1 MTTDP
6 RHIVHMLNL
15 ALATS
20 LNHYKFYL
28 DAANEA
34 TEPKIKALLMV
45 LGESEEQLAAEIER
59 MMVEGVTGPVQE
71 ATKYENEEPPDETP
85 FDLHRAETDQR
96 LFICNT
102 ALDMELKGY
111 AFYLSI
117 AARAKSEVIHRLFLY
132 FAHLKSEQI
141 KKIRRMCESF

>member
-1 MTTDP
+1 MTVDH
-6 RHIVHMLNL
+6 RSLMHMLNL

-45 LGESEEQLAAEIER
+45 LSESEEQLAAEIER
-59 MMVEGVTGPVQE
+59 MIAEGIAGPVQE
-71 ATKYENEEPPDETP
+71 AVRYADETPPDETP
-85 FDLHRAETDQR
+85 FDLHRAETDPR

-102 ALDMELKGY
+102 ALEMELKGY
-111 AFYLSI
+111 TFYLSI
-117 AARAKSEVIHRLFLY
+117 ATRAKSEVIHRLFLY
-132 FAHLKSEQI
+132 FAHLKAEQI
-141 KKIRRMCESF
+141 KKLRRVCQTF